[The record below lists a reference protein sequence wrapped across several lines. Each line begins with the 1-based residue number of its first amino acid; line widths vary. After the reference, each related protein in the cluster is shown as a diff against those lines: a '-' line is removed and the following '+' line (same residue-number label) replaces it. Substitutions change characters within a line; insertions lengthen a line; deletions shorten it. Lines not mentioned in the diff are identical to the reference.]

1 MDQKKMATFRQK
13 LLLKKQEILETFT
26 KNKSYGMEAGGES
39 SQDIADK
46 AANSYTKE
54 FLFSLSNSERQLLQQ
69 VDNAIARIDP
79 LDGSVTGL
87 IDLSGLYPVPQ
98 DQASIKIPNGIA
110 YDQDRDRLLV
120 TGKWWSTLFEIELVP
135 AP

>member
-1 MDQKKMATFRQK
+1 MDQKKIRAFREK

-26 KNKSYGMEAGGES
+26 KNKSYGMEADGEP

-69 VDNAIARIDP
+69 VDDALARIDVRRYGVCASCEDSMN
-79 LDGSVTGL
+79 LKRL
-87 IDLSGLYPVPQ
+87 QAVPW
-98 DQASIKIPNGIA
+98 A
-110 YDQDRDRLLV
+110 
-120 TGKWWSTLFEIELVP
+120 TLCISCQEKQELGQL
-135 AP
+135 